1 MSSVQSTSLLY
12 TWYFKALQTRRPVN
26 CIETLSFSKPWLER
40 GSYLS
45 VHFSIGCN
53 MAQVRCR
60 RRREAKQTKSRKF
73 QSERIA
79 SVLRDRVVMIP
90 TTTQCWHLPWL
101 IQNKHR
107 NEAFKTFQPYQLCW
121 HLPWLI
127 QNKRRNDQL
136 AQVPSFG
143 SCPSPHRPAPADTQ
157 IRSYQV
163 LVPLQGLPQP
173 YSNGCGQSRST

>member
-12 TWYFKALQTRRPVN
+12 TWYFKALQTRRPVK
-26 CIETLSFSKPWLER
+26 CIKTLSFSKPGLER

-53 MAQVRCR
+53 MAQVRFR

-90 TTTQCWHLPWL
+90 KTTQTPPQLIPLMTNLSAESHLRPFST
-101 IQNKHR
+101 R
-107 NEAFKTFQPYQLCW
+107 NQHNSNVEETQYEKYTLSARGLKSSASLEA
-121 HLPWLI
+121 
-127 QNKRRNDQL
+127 
-136 AQVPSFG
+136 S
-143 SCPSPHRPAPADTQ
+143 
-157 IRSYQV
+157 
-163 LVPLQGLPQP
+163 PLQQTQALLGRVDALELLV
-173 YSNGCGQSRST
+173 